1 MSRRATLSIGIFLVV
16 WGGFACLDVSS
27 PVTGIASITTVLAP
41 IPSVAVGDSSR
52 DTLGALDSLR
62 VYAFAPNGDT
72 VRDARVV
79 FFALDTTH
87 KLSIDSLTGIA
98 RGDALSPNAAVSARV
113 TPANGKGSLQTPVV
127 PYPVVPVPVS
137 ATKDSDITLFSYNA
151 TVQDTISSELLSPPL
166 SVTVN
171 GAGGAVV
178 QRYLVSFEI
187 IRSPHS
193 RNHNGEPTVV
203 LSDDTSKPTSVDTTD
218 ASGHGSRRLRIRR
231 GALDDNVNLGAA
243 TDTAVVRVH
252 VWYRGSR
259 LITPADSFI
268 VPIRGR

>member
-1 MSRRATLSIGIFLVV
+1 MSRRATFSIGIFLVV

-72 VRDARVV
+72 VRDVRVV
-79 FFALDTTH
+79 FFALDTTK
-87 KLSIDSLTGIA
+87 KLHIDSLTGIA
-98 RGDALSPNAAVSARV
+98 RGDSLSPNAAVSARV

-151 TVQDTISSELLSPPL
+151 TVQDTLSSELLSPPL
-166 SVTVN
+166 SVTVH

-178 QRYLVSFEI
+178 QRYLASFEI

-193 RNHNGEPTVV
+193 RSGEPTVI

-218 ASGHGSRRLRIRR
+218 AAGHGSRRLRVRR
-231 GALDDNVNLGAA
+231 GALDDNVNLGVA

-252 VWYRGSR
+252 VWYRGS
-259 LITPADSFI
+259 LPITPADSFI